1 MPAVIDAPE
10 ILEHKEH
17 DLYEEHDLQEEPPKG
32 RGAHAGF
39 WHTLVQYVRRHRARH
54 ACHTRSSFHGTPH
67 PIEMPLERL
76 AREHPALYL
85 RAVAGV

>member
-10 ILEHKEH
+10 RVEHEEQAVYETH
-17 DLYEEHDLQEEPPKG
+17 DLYEEQSPVREGHP
-32 RGAHAGF
+32 GF
-39 WHTLVQYVRRHRARH
+39 WHTVLQYVKRHRARH
-54 ACHTRSSFHGTPH
+54 ACHTRSSSPGTPH

-85 RAVAGV
+85 RAVSGV

>member
-1 MPAVIDAPE
+1 MPAVIDTPE
-10 ILEHKEH
+10 ILEYNEH
-17 DLYEEHDLQEEPPKG
+17 DLYEEHELQEEPPKG

-39 WHTLVQYVRRHRARH
+39 WHTVVQYVRRHRARH
-54 ACHTRSSFHGTPH
+54 ARHTRSSSPGTLR

-85 RAVAGV
+85 RAVSGV